1 MEFHFCWPI
10 LILFTRPLMFFLPF
24 FLACPFFFLLPPDSF
39 SRSLHLTYPPILWA
53 AIKWHEIFCCSA
65 IQNFYQAV
73 YDSASFSFL
82 FFFAQ
87 PLHVNALRRT
97 DLKNRQYCLA
107 FMRTRSAVTEIC
119 FDSSC
124 WLIYVIYCS
133 WSFFFG
139 QIAWLFIIREKF
151 EFIQTNKRP
160 STFFSIS
167 TRCTQFILFFRRYF
181 LSG

>member
-133 WSFFFG
+133 WSIFWADCVAFYYS
-139 QIAWLFIIREKF
+139 WKVWVYSNE
-151 EFIQTNKRP
+151 
-160 STFFSIS
+160 
-167 TRCTQFILFFRRYF
+167 
-181 LSG
+181 